1 MFDHADEFAQT
12 TLARTLRTA
21 RGSASQEAKEYVAD
35 WYGSGSPR
43 QYIYPILSR
52 MEATDIDVL
61 DILEVPGKKQG
72 RIIFEIDVQEDMCN
86 PGNTMHGG
94 CLAALIDICTSLTIS
109 LMAFYV
115 MPDAHSHV
123 SLVLN
128 TTFHSPAPIGSRV
141 KLVCTTVTFG
151 ARVMTA
157 KAEVYNVTHGRLVAT
172 GAHVQMQPSPPSL
185 SRL

>member
-61 DILEVPGKKQG
+61 DIPEVPAKKQG
-72 RIIFEIDVQEDMCN
+72 RIIFEIDVEEGMYLELLARPSLTPFDLDMCN

-94 CLAALIDICTSLTIS
+94 CLAALID
-109 LMAFYV
+109 M
-115 MPDAHSHV
+115 
-123 SLVLN
+123 
-128 TTFHSPAPIGSRV
+128 
-141 KLVCTTVTFG
+141 
-151 ARVMTA
+151 
-157 KAEVYNVTHGRLVAT
+157 
-172 GAHVQMQPSPPSL
+172 
-185 SRL
+185 